1 MRLLRQLI
9 ATIFV
14 LLPLT
19 TAFAGEGEYKVKAAM
34 LYNFAKFVEWP
45 ADSFG
50 IDSRITFC
58 LVGKS
63 PLNDSMQ
70 PMQGKLAKGRA
81 VLIRQIAALD
91 DVSACQVLFI
101 PQSEHVRLSAY
112 LQQANMRSIL
122 TVSDIERFAASGGMI
137 GFYEEDNTVRFE
149 INLEAAQKQRLQI
162 SSYLLKLAR
171 STR

>member
-70 PMQGKLAKGRA
+70 PMQGKLVKGRT
-81 VLIRQIAALD
+81 VLIR
-91 DVSACQVLFI
+91 
-101 PQSEHVRLSAY
+101 
-112 LQQANMRSIL
+112 
-122 TVSDIERFAASGGMI
+122 
-137 GFYEEDNTVRFE
+137 
-149 INLEAAQKQRLQI
+149 
-162 SSYLLKLAR
+162 
-171 STR
+171 